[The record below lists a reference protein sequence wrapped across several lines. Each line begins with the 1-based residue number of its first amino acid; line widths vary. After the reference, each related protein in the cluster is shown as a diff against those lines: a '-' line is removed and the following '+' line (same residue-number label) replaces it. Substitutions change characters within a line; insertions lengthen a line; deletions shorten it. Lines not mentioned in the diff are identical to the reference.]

1 LKTLLKK
8 FIYLTAIIGCM
19 VFCFLLFSIIHLFLK
34 DLPYNLGLKNQLLSL
49 CPKTPNCV
57 SSQEKFSQNSIQ
69 PITFEDSLEQA
80 KERIYQVINTMR
92 GSRIITKEFL
102 YLHVEFTTPV
112 LRFIDDLEISFDRS
126 QSLIHLRSASR
137 TGYWDLGVNR
147 RRVETIR
154 SEFNKLKYE
163 KD

>member
-1 LKTLLKK
+1 MKTLLKK

-57 SSQEKFSQNSIQ
+57 SSQEKYSQNIVQ
-69 PITFEDSLEQA
+69 PITFEDSIEQA
-80 KERIYQVINTMR
+80 KEKIYRVINSMR
-92 GSRIITKEFL
+92 GTRIITKKFL
-102 YLHVEFTTPV
+102 YMHVEFTTQV
-112 LRFIDDLEISFDRS
+112 LRFIDDVEFFFDGS
-126 QSLIHLRSASR
+126 QSLIHVRSASR
-137 TGYWDLGVNR
+137 KGYWDLGVNR

-154 SEFNKLKYE
+154 SEFKKLTNE
-163 KD
+163 ND